1 MPAEPRWLEL
11 DELLQINREQIE
23 LFGGEHG
30 ILDIGLIDSALNAP
44 RNTFLYAEEDDLL
57 VLAVQLGVG
66 IARNHGFVDGNKR
79 TGVVAM
85 IAFLN
90 ANGYDLQMRNDR
102 TLGRLFESVL
112 VRAASE
118 ADLVASLYP
127 RLVDIAGD

>member
-1 MPAEPRWLEL
+1 MPVEPRWLEL
-11 DELLQINREQIE
+11 DDLLHINREQIE

-30 ILDIGLIDSALNAP
+30 VIDIGLIDSALNRP
-44 RNTFLYAEEDDLL
+44 RNSYHYQGEDDLL
-57 VLAVQLGVG
+57 SLTVQLGVG

-90 ANGYDLQMRNDR
+90 ANGYDLRMRNDR

-112 VRAASE
+112 VRETSE
-118 ADLVASLYP
+118 ADLVAALYP
-127 RLVDIAGD
+127 RLVELGE